1 MLRYPK
7 PEALVRALV
16 STLPAA
22 DGSDA
27 AELERAR
34 RGLGHDHLGQVFSEV
49 VIAIATLAQQKTWRW
64 RILDVR
70 STAPE
75 SQPEMAREESAD
87 SAYRPVALVGS
98 LTRLLADPHPEVV
111 FNTLFCVNCLMGE
124 PPQSWGRG
132 RDTEREEDVVSR
144 RALISAAARVAAERE
159 NDRSS
164 DRHSRRASP
173 PRFAPR
179 SAAKTTTERVEKR
192 RETGRADATTTTS
205 AEAATEATT

>member
-1 MLRYPK
+1 
-7 PEALVRALV
+7 
-16 STLPAA
+16 
-22 DGSDA
+22 
-27 AELERAR
+27 
-34 RGLGHDHLGQVFSEV
+34 
-49 VIAIATLAQQKTWRW
+49 
-64 RILDVR
+64 
-70 STAPE
+70 
-75 SQPEMAREESAD
+75 MAREESVD

-124 PPQSWGRG
+124 PPQSWGREG
-132 RDTEREEDVVSR
+132 IPSAKRMSSR
-144 RALISAAARVAAERE
+144 GAPLISAAARVAAERE